1 MTGKIHKC
9 IKNKIAFMKIV
20 VRRLLIFSSVFGIL
34 SHMSDRPS
42 TRGLGAAFSQID
54 NESALIIAEEMDEM
68 KKKQVIVSMMSV
80 ATVGLAACG
89 GSGEKADQ
97 KDQFSV
103 AMVADK
109 GGIDDKSF
117 NQSAWEGLQAY
128 GKDNKL
134 QKNEGFSYL
143 QSKSQQ
149 DYQPNLSR
157 LARGGEDLVF
167 GIGNT
172 FNEDIKTVADQFKDT
187 QFAIIDNVVEGKNVT
202 SITFKENEGAYL
214 AGIVAAMETKKD
226 HIGFVGGMK
235 MDVIER
241 FRAGFEAGAKS
252 VNPKIKIDVQY
263 AEDFA
268 APEKGQAIAAGMYG
282 KGADI
287 IFPAAGGTGNGVFT
301 EAKNRKKN
309 GENVSVIGV
318 DRDQKEEG
326 MPEDVTLTS
335 VIKRV
340 DRAVEDTANA
350 AKDGK
355 LEGGKTIRYGLKEDG
370 VDIVPSEK
378 ISKKTLTALEKAKSD
393 VVSGKI
399 EVPEQ

>member
-1 MTGKIHKC
+1 
-9 IKNKIAFMKIV
+9 
-20 VRRLLIFSSVFGIL
+20 
-34 SHMSDRPS
+34 
-42 TRGLGAAFSQID
+42 
-54 NESALIIAEEMDEM
+54 M
-68 KKKQVIVSMMSV
+68 KKKQVLVSAMTV

-89 GSGEKADQ
+89 GANDSDKGKKEE
-97 KDQFSV
+97 FSV

-128 GKDNKL
+128 GEENDLK
-134 QKNEGFSYL
+134 KNEGYSYL

-157 LARGGEDLVF
+157 LARGGEDLIF

-187 QFAIIDNVVEGKNVT
+187 QFAIIDNVVEGDNVT

-214 AGIVAAMETKKD
+214 AGIVAAMETKTD

-309 GENVSVIGV
+309 GEEVAVIGV
-318 DRDQKEEG
+318 DRDQQEEG

-340 DRAVEDTANA
+340 DLAVKDTANE
-350 AKDGK
+350 AKAGNLK
-355 LEGGKTIRYGLKEDG
+355 GGETVQYGLKEQG
-370 VDIVPSEK
+370 VDIIESKK
-378 ISKKTLTALEKAKSD
+378 ISKKTLDMLEQAKEE
-393 VVSGKI
+393 VISGKT

>member
-1 MTGKIHKC
+1 
-9 IKNKIAFMKIV
+9 
-20 VRRLLIFSSVFGIL
+20 
-34 SHMSDRPS
+34 
-42 TRGLGAAFSQID
+42 
-54 NESALIIAEEMDEM
+54 M
-68 KKKQVIVSMMSV
+68 KKKQVLVSAMTV

-89 GSGEKADQ
+89 GSDDSAKGN
-97 KDQFSV
+97 KDEFSV

-128 GKDNKL
+128 GKENDL
-134 QKNEGFSYL
+134 QKNEGYSYL

-157 LARGGEDLVF
+157 LARAGEDLIF

-187 QFAIIDNVVEGKNVT
+187 QFAIIDNVVEGDNVT

-214 AGIVAAMETKKD
+214 AGIVAAMETKTD

-241 FRAGFEAGAKS
+241 FRAGFEAGAKY
-252 VNPKIKIDVQY
+252 VNPNIKVDVQY

-309 GENVSVIGV
+309 GEEVAVIGV
-318 DRDQKEEG
+318 DRDQQEEG

-340 DRAVEDTANA
+340 DLAVKDTANE
-350 AKDGK
+350 AKAGK
-355 LEGGKTIRYGLKEDG
+355 LTGGETIRYGLKEQG
-370 VDIVPSEK
+370 VDIIESEK
-378 ISKKTLTALEKAKSD
+378 ISKKTLDMLEQAKEK
-393 VVSGKI
+393 VISGKT

>member
-1 MTGKIHKC
+1 M
-9 IKNKIAFMKIV
+9 
-20 VRRLLIFSSVFGIL
+20 
-34 SHMSDRPS
+34 
-42 TRGLGAAFSQID
+42 
-54 NESALIIAEEMDEM
+54 M
-68 KKKQVIVSMMSV
+68 KKQYAFVSMMTV

-89 GSGEKADQ
+89 GSAD
-97 KDQFSV
+97 KDSSKKDEFSV

-128 GKDNKL
+128 GKENQLK
-134 QKNEGFSYL
+134 KNEGYSYL

-157 LARGGEDLVF
+157 LARSGEDLVF

-172 FNEDIKTVADQFKDT
+172 FNEDIETVSKQFKDT
-187 QFAIIDNVVEGKNVT
+187 QFAIVDNVVPGKNVT

-214 AGIVAAMETKKD
+214 AGIVAAMQTKTD

-252 VNPKIKIDVQY
+252 VNPKIKVDVQY

-309 GENVSVIGV
+309 GEDVSVIGV

-340 DRAVEDTANA
+340 DLAVEDTANA

-355 LEGGKTIRYGLKEDG
+355 LTGGKTIRYGLKEQG
-370 VDIVPSEK
+370 VDLVESDK
-378 ISKKTLTALEKAKSD
+378 LSKETLKKVEQAKKAVIQGKT
-393 VVSGKI
+393 V
-399 EVPEQ
+399 VPEQ

>member
-1 MTGKIHKC
+1 
-9 IKNKIAFMKIV
+9 
-20 VRRLLIFSSVFGIL
+20 
-34 SHMSDRPS
+34 
-42 TRGLGAAFSQID
+42 
-54 NESALIIAEEMDEM
+54 
-68 KKKQVIVSMMSV
+68 
-80 ATVGLAACG
+80 
-89 GSGEKADQ
+89 
-97 KDQFSV
+97 
-103 AMVADK
+103 
-109 GGIDDKSF
+109 
-117 NQSAWEGLQAY
+117 
-128 GKDNKL
+128 
-134 QKNEGFSYL
+134 
-143 QSKSQQ
+143 
-149 DYQPNLSR
+149 
-157 LARGGEDLVF
+157 
-167 GIGNT
+167 
-172 FNEDIKTVADQFKDT
+172 
-187 QFAIIDNVVEGKNVT
+187 
-202 SITFKENEGAYL
+202 
-214 AGIVAAMETKKD
+214 
-226 HIGFVGGMK
+226 MK

-309 GENVSVIGV
+309 GEDVSVIGV

-355 LEGGKTIRYGLKEDG
+355 LEGGKTVRYGLKEDG

-378 ISKKTLTALEKAKSD
+378 ISKKTMTALEKAKAA